1 MGLDLNPFDGDGIG
15 YSEDGDGGSDTDGG
29 GFSIS
34 NAQLGGTLL
43 FGLPGLLA
51 GTAIDELGN
60 MLKPPDYGKPLDAAQ
75 KALDDEKRRRAMEA
89 NRQDMQAS
97 QLARLFLSNNG
108 AQEETFNF
116 MGL

>member
-1 MGLDLNPFDGDGIG
+1 MGNEVERWVDTAKNNISDAAQWTGDRLGI
-15 YSEDGDGGSDTDGG
+15 SPEAVG
-29 GFSIS
+29 GFL
-34 NAQLGGTLL
+34 LGGPL
-43 FGLPGLLA
+43 GAAAVEGVQA
-51 GTAIDELGN
+51 VGDAI
-60 MLKPPDYGKPLDAAQ
+60 KPPDYSGPEGEAQ